1 MEISRCFPWLS
12 RHRQG
17 KKRDS
22 FETLPD
28 DVVVDVLSR
37 LEVDQLGRTKRI
49 CRRWR
54 ALIGTAH
61 FTRVHLQRA
70 SSVTVVCSMFSER
83 RAVDMPFFFYYD
95 WGTREKIRGAK
106 LLGLRPMRRTIH
118 NYCDLLGCCD
128 GLLIFVG
135 PLSNSTYEIY
145 NPVTREGI
153 NLLKGGSICGFFL
166 HSLSNEYR
174 LLSYRETLNGFSY
187 HVGGLGPAAWEEVG
201 VFPYRPGEQE
211 APSGVKGRLHWMVVG
226 KERMPAPC
234 LHSIMVFS
242 TGESEFRF
250 MPHPGDTCLSSH
262 GHSNMHLVERNGRA
276 YVYAI
281 RVEVMCVWVL
291 EDYASWHRVKKCDI
305 DLEWCLNP
313 HPEFVTSYSNY
324 KNMQLVDSRDGELL
338 LFWPRNGFF
347 RYNLRSETI
356 TKVDYSK

>member
-1 MEISRCFPWLS
+1 MPMEISRCFPWLS

-17 KKRDS
+17 KKWDS
-22 FETLPD
+22 FETLLD

-54 ALIGTAH
+54 ALIGTVY

-70 SSVTVVCSMFSER
+70 SSVTVMWSMFSER

-95 WGTREKIRGAK
+95 WGAREKIRGA
-106 LLGLRPMRRTIH
+106 T
-118 NYCDLLGCCD
+118 
-128 GLLIFVG
+128 
-135 PLSNSTYEIY
+135 
-145 NPVTREGI
+145 
-153 NLLKGGSICGFFL
+153 
-166 HSLSNEYR
+166 YR
-174 LLSYRETLNGFSY
+174 LLSYRETPNGFSY
-187 HVGGLGPAAWEEVG
+187 HGGGLGPAAWEEG
-201 VFPYRPGEQE
+201 

-250 MPHPGDTCLSSH
+250 MPLPGDTCLSSH
-262 GHSNMHLVERNGRA
+262 GHSNMHLVERNGRV
-276 YVYAI
+276 YVFAI

-291 EDYASWHRVKKCDI
+291 EDYASWH
-305 DLEWCLNP
+305 W
-313 HPEFVTSYSNY
+313 
-324 KNMQLVDSRDGELL
+324 LVDSPDGELL
-338 LFWPRNGFF
+338 PFGPRKGFF

-356 TKVDYSK
+356 TKVDFSKYGLKSRTSVAMSRVAVAECKTSLVSLKDLQ